1 LPNANLAAL
10 TELPDYDLIR
20 GCLRADSPEQGQEC
34 FAELVRRYKNLVY
47 SIILRMRSDRE
58 EAADLAQDVFVK
70 IYTNLDKYYP
80 DYKFSTWVMRITTN
94 HVIDSRRKKRAETV
108 PLESVEYEMES
119 GGSPESEY
127 LRREQKRQLARVVGE
142 LPDMYKIPIVLYH
155 QQGLSYQEISDI
167 INEPLSK
174 VKNRIFRGR
183 KMLKESLMNL
193 RVKEGGNY
201 GLS

>member
-1 LPNANLAAL
+1 VIPIDPI
-10 TELPDYDLIR
+10 TDQTDFDLIR
-20 GCLRADSPEQGQEC
+20 GVLRAKTREKSQEC

-47 SIILRMRSDRE
+47 SIILRMHSDRD

-70 IYTNLDKYYP
+70 IYKNLDKYYP
-80 DYKFSTWVMRITTN
+80 EYKFSTWVMRITTN

-108 PLESVEYEMES
+108 PLESVEYEMDS
-119 GGSPESEY
+119 GASPETEY
-127 LRREQKRQLARVVGE
+127 LRREQKEQLARVVGE

-167 INEPLSK
+167 IDEPLSK

-183 KMLKESLMNL
+183 KMLKESLMKI
-193 RVKEGGNY
+193 RVKESGNY